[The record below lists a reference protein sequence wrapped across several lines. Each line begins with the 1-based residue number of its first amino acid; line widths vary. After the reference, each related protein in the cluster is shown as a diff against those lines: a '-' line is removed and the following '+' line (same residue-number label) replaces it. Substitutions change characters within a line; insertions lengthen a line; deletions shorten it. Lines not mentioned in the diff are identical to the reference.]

1 MRALSALELLEIWE
15 RGRTLA
21 PVRRALELLA
31 AACPETPPDAL
42 AAVSIGQRDTR
53 LLELRE
59 RLFGPRVTGLV
70 ACSRCGG
77 NVELTFD
84 IHDVLAGS
92 AEEPEAEAC
101 LSVEGY
107 ELRFRLPNSEDLAAA
122 VEKQDLV
129 GARELM
135 LQRCFLSIRCDG
147 RSAAYDEL
155 PPAVLEAV
163 SERLAEADPLADIE
177 LVVSCP
183 CCEHNW
189 RSGFDIVSFLW
200 TEIDAWAKRVLHEV
214 HTLARAY
221 GWRERDILALSA
233 LRRQLYLQMV
243 GA

>member
-1 MRALSALELLEIWE
+1 MRALSALELLGIWE

-21 PVRRALELLA
+21 PVQRALELLA

-42 AAVSIGQRDTR
+42 AGLSIGQRDIR

-84 IHDVLAGS
+84 IHDVLDDCAK
-92 AEEPEAEAC
+92 EPEAETS
-101 LSVEGY
+101 LNIEGY
-107 ELRFRLPNSEDLAAA
+107 ELRFRLPNSEDLAVA
-122 VEKQDLV
+122 VEKQDV
-129 GARELM
+129 AGARELM
-135 LQRCFLSIRCDG
+135 LRRCLLSVLCDG
-147 RSAAYDEL
+147 RSAAFDEL
-155 PPAVLEAV
+155 PSAVLEAV
-163 SERLAEADPLADIE
+163 SDRLAKADPLADIQ
-177 LVVSCP
+177 LAVSCP

-200 TEIDAWAKRVLHEV
+200 TEIDAWARRVLYEV
-214 HTLARAY
+214 HALARAY
-221 GWRERDILALSA
+221 GWGEREVLALSGF
-233 LRRQLYLQMV
+233 RRQLYLQMV